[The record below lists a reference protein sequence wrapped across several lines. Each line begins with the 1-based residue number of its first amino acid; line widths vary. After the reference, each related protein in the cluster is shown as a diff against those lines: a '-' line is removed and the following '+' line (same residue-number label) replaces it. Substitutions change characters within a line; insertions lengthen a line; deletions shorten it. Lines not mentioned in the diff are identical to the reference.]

1 MKKSTAFIIS
11 ILFVLSCG
19 FLFAEEGVQE
29 GDATMCPAGL
39 FPDRGYYGAS
49 DSFAVGSIVKVTN
62 KSNSKSVDVYIVDKS
77 DSFMVLSYDAALKIG
92 IKRKNSSVVQV
103 SVIRATT
110 AAKSE
115 KQQDKIVPVA
125 KKSYQ
130 LLPDGVEVSKEQT
143 PAPAQEKAQEKEK
156 PAPFPVPVQKSAPAP
171 AATASKN
178 APAPAV
184 RPEATPVTHDDEEA
198 VFENIQDKVVAFI
211 AADDVDQNAAK
222 YLSAETVGKSLP
234 KPAGHFY
241 VQLGFF
247 SSIDNAEQI
256 AYTVQTTY
264 PVLIVS
270 KEMTT
275 YVGYRVLAGP
285 VPQADKED
293 VLGDFRDAGFPDAF
307 AIF

>member
-1 MKKSTAFIIS
+1 MKKSTAFIIC
-11 ILFVLSCG
+11 ILLVLCCG
-19 FLFAEEGVQE
+19 FLAADDSLKE
-29 GDATMCPAGL
+29 GDAIMCPAGL

-92 IKRKNSSVVQV
+92 IKRKNSEVVQV
-103 SVIRATT
+103 SVIRASSVART
-110 AAKSE
+110 E

-130 LLPDGVEVSKEQT
+130 LLPDGVAASKAQDA
-143 PAPAQEKAQEKEK
+143 APAQEKAPE
-156 PAPFPVPVQKSAPAP
+156 SAPAAAP
-171 AATASKN
+171 AAEQTPKST
-178 APAPAV
+178 PAPAV
-184 RPEATPVTHDDEEA
+184 RPTAAPLSQDDEEA
-198 VFENIQDKVVAFI
+198 VFENIKDKVVAFI
-211 AADDVDQNAAK
+211 AADDVDPTAAR
-222 YLSAETVGKSLP
+222 YVSADTVGKSLP
-234 KPAGHFY
+234 RPAGTFY

-247 SSIDNAEQI
+247 SSLDNAEQI
-256 AYTVQTTY
+256 AYTVQTSY

-270 KEMTT
+270 KEMST

-285 VPQADKED
+285 APLADKED

-307 AIF
+307 ASLNE

>member
-1 MKKSTAFIIS
+1 MKKSTAFIIC
-11 ILFVLSCG
+11 ILLVLCCG
-19 FLFAEEGVQE
+19 FLAADDAVKE
-29 GDATMCPAGL
+29 GDGTMCPTGL

-62 KSNSKSVDVYIVDKS
+62 KSNNKSVDVYIVDKS

-92 IKRKNSSVVQV
+92 IKRKASSVVQV
-103 SVIRATT
+103 SVVRA
-110 AAKSE
+110 ASVAKPE

-130 LLPDGVEVSKEQT
+130 LLPDGVEASKAAESAQKAPAAEQT
-143 PAPAQEKAQEKEK
+143 PAQ
-156 PAPFPVPVQKSAPAP
+156 
-171 AATASKN
+171 KN

-184 RPEATPVTHDDEEA
+184 RPAATPLSNDDTEA
-198 VFENIQDKVVAFI
+198 VFEDIKDKVIAFI
-211 AADDVDQNAAK
+211 AADDVDQDAAK
-222 YLSAETVGKSLP
+222 YVSADTVGKSLP

-247 SSIDNAEQI
+247 SNIDNAEQI
-256 AYTVQTTY
+256 AYTLQTSY
-264 PVLIVS
+264 PVLIVC
-270 KEMTT
+270 KEMST
-275 YVGYRVLAGP
+275 YVGYRVLVGP
-285 VPQADKED
+285 VATADKEN

>member
-11 ILFVLSCG
+11 ILFVLCYG

-49 DSFAVGSIVKVTN
+49 DSFAVGRIVKVTN
-62 KSNSKSVDVYIVDKS
+62 KANSKSVDVYIVDKS

-92 IKRKNSSVVQV
+92 IKRKNSSTVQV
-103 SVIRATT
+103 SVVRAAS

-130 LLPDGVEVSKEQT
+130 LLPDGVGVAKE
-143 PAPAQEKAQEKEK
+143 PAPAQAQAPAPEKEK

-171 AATASKN
+171 A
-178 APAPAV
+178 V
-184 RPEATPVTHDDEEA
+184 RPTAAPVTQEDEEA
-198 VFENIQDKVVAFI
+198 VFEDIKDKVVAFI

-222 YLSAETVGKSLP
+222 YVSAETVGKSLP

-247 SSIDNAEQI
+247 SSLDNAEQI

-285 VPQADKED
+285 VPTSEKED
-293 VLGDFRDAGFPDAF
+293 ALGDFRDAGFPDAF

>member
-1 MKKSTAFIIS
+1 MKKSTAFIIC
-11 ILFVLSCG
+11 ILLVIGCG
-19 FLFAEEGVQE
+19 FLFADEALQE
-29 GDATMCPAGL
+29 GDAVMCPAGL

-49 DSFAVGSIVKVTN
+49 DTIAVGSIVKVTN
-62 KSNSKSVDVYIVDKS
+62 KANSKSVDVYIVDKS

-92 IKRKNSSVVQV
+92 IKRKNSATVQV
-103 SVIRATT
+103 SVIRAAS
-110 AAKSE
+110 AAKPE

-130 LLPDGVEVSKEQT
+130 LLPDGVTKEQAPAEKT
-143 PAPAQEKAQEKEK
+143 PAAVQAPAQT
-156 PAPFPVPVQKSAPAP
+156 QKS
-171 AATASKN
+171 T
-178 APAPAV
+178 PAPAV
-184 RPEATPVTHDDEEA
+184 RPAAVPGAAVPQEEEGA
-198 VFENIQDKVVAFI
+198 VFENIKDKVVAFI

-222 YLSAETVGKSLP
+222 YVSADTVGKSLP
-234 KPAGHFY
+234 KPAGTFY

-247 SSIDNAEQI
+247 SSLDNAEQI
-256 AYTVQTTY
+256 AYTVQTSY

-270 KEMTT
+270 KEMST

-285 VPQADKED
+285 APLADKED

>member
-1 MKKSTAFIIS
+1 MKKSTAFIIC
-11 ILFVLSCG
+11 ILLVLCCG
-19 FLFAEEGVQE
+19 LLAADEAVKE
-29 GDATMCPAGL
+29 GDGTMCPVGL

-92 IKRKNSSVVQV
+92 IKRKASAVVQV
-103 SVIRATT
+103 SVVRASS
-110 AAKSE
+110 AAKPE

-130 LLPDGVEVSKEQT
+130 LLPDGIEAAKTAET
-143 PAPAQEKAQEKEK
+143 APAQEKA
-156 PAPFPVPVQKSAPAP
+156 PAAAPASAAAPAEPAP
-171 AATASKN
+171 AQKN

-184 RPEATPVTHDDEEA
+184 RPTATPLSNDDEEA
-198 VFENIQDKVVAFI
+198 VFEDIKDKVVAFI
-211 AADDVDQNAAK
+211 AADDVDQDAAK
-222 YLSAETVGKSLP
+222 YVSAETVGKSLP

-247 SSIDNAEQI
+247 SNIDNAEQI
-256 AYTVQTTY
+256 AYTLQTSY
-264 PVLIVS
+264 PVLIVC
-270 KEMTT
+270 KEMST

-285 VPQADKED
+285 VATADKED

>member
-1 MKKSTAFIIS
+1 MKKTAVFIIC
-11 ILFVLSCG
+11 IIFVLCSS
-19 FLFAEEGVQE
+19 LIFAEDGIQE
-29 GDATMCPAGL
+29 GDAVMCPAGL

-92 IKRKNSSVVQV
+92 IKRKNSSAVQV
-103 SVIRATT
+103 SVVRASSV
-110 AAKSE
+110 AKPD

-130 LLPDGVEVSKEQT
+130 LLPDGVAAAASTQEAESAQS
-143 PAPAQEKAQEKEK
+143 APAQTS
-156 PAPFPVPVQKSAPAP
+156 KS
-171 AATASKN
+171 

-184 RPEATPVTHDDEEA
+184 RPAAAPVTQEEEEA
-198 VFENIQDKVVAFI
+198 VYDNSIRDKVVAFI
-211 AADDVDQNAAK
+211 APEDVDQTAAR
-222 YLSAETVGKSLP
+222 YVSAETVGKSLP
-234 KPAGHFY
+234 KPAGTFY

-256 AYTVQTTY
+256 AYTVQTRY

-270 KEMTT
+270 KEMPT

-285 VPQADKED
+285 AALADKED

-307 AIF
+307 ASF

>member
-1 MKKSTAFIIS
+1 MKKTTVFIIS
-11 ILFVLSCG
+11 IFFMLCCG
-19 FLFAEEGVQE
+19 FLSADEAVQE
-29 GDATMCPAGL
+29 GEAVMCPTGL

-49 DSFAVGSIVKVTN
+49 DTLAVGSIVKVTN

-92 IKRKNSSVVQV
+92 IKRKNSATVQV
-103 SVIRATT
+103 SVIRA
-110 AAKSE
+110 ASVAKPE

-130 LLPDGVEVSKEQT
+130 LLPDGVEAAK
-143 PAPAQEKAQEKEK
+143 
-156 PAPFPVPVQKSAPAP
+156 APAP
-171 AATASKN
+171 AEEKTAPAQAQKST
-178 APAPAV
+178 PAPAV
-184 RPEATPVTHDDEEA
+184 RPVAAPVTQDEEEA
-198 VFENIQDKVVAFI
+198 VFENIKDKVVAFI
-211 AADDVDQNAAK
+211 AADDVDQTAAR
-222 YLSAETVGKSLP
+222 YVSAETVGKSLP
-234 KPAGHFY
+234 KPAGTFY

-256 AYTVQTTY
+256 AYTVQTNY

-270 KEMTT
+270 KEMPT

-285 VPQADKED
+285 APLADKED

-307 AIF
+307 ASF

>member
-1 MKKSTAFIIS
+1 DEA
-11 ILFVLSCG
+11 
-19 FLFAEEGVQE
+19 VQE
-29 GDATMCPAGL
+29 GEAVMCPAGL

-49 DSFAVGSIVKVTN
+49 DTIAVGSIVKVTN

-92 IKRKNSSVVQV
+92 IKRKNSAVVQV
-103 SVIRATT
+103 SVIRAAS

-130 LLPDGVEVSKEQT
+130 LLPDGV
-143 PAPAQEKAQEKEK
+143 AA
-156 PAPFPVPVQKSAPAP
+156 APAP
-171 AATASKN
+171 AEEKAPAAS
-178 APAPAV
+178 AAPAQSSTPAPAV
-184 RPEATPVTHDDEEA
+184 RPAAAPVTQDEEEA
-198 VFENIQDKVVAFI
+198 VFENIKDKVVAFI
-211 AADDVDQNAAK
+211 AADDVDQTASR
-222 YLSAETVGKSLP
+222 YVSADTVGKSLP
-234 KPAGHFY
+234 KPAGTFY

-256 AYTVQTTY
+256 AYTVQTSY

-285 VPQADKED
+285 APLADKED
-293 VLGDFRDAGFPDAF
+293 ILGDFRDAGFPDAF
-307 AIF
+307 ASF

>member
-1 MKKSTAFIIS
+1 MRKTVLFIIC
-11 ILFVLSCG
+11 ILLCCG
-19 FLFAEEGVQE
+19 FLAAEESIKE
-29 GDATMCPAGL
+29 GDGTMCPAGM

-62 KSNSKSVDVYIVDKS
+62 KSNNKSVDVYIVDKS

-92 IKRKNSSVVQV
+92 IKRKNSSAVQV
-103 SVIRATT
+103 SVVRA
-110 AAKSE
+110 ASASKSD

-130 LLPDGVEVSKEQT
+130 LLPDGVAA
-143 PAPAQEKAQEKEK
+143 APAQTEEKA
-156 PAPFPVPVQKSAPAP
+156 PADTQAPAASQAPVQKSAPAP
-171 AATASKN
+171 A
-178 APAPAV
+178 V
-184 RPEATPVTHDDEEA
+184 RPVAAPVTQDEEEA
-198 VFENIQDKVVAFI
+198 VFENIKDKVVAYI
-211 AADDVDQNAAK
+211 SADDVDQTAAR
-222 YLSAETVGKSLP
+222 YVSAETVGKSLP
-234 KPAGHFY
+234 KPAGTFY

-256 AYTVQTTY
+256 AYTVQTSY

-270 KEMTT
+270 KEMST

-285 VPQADKED
+285 APLADKED

-307 AIF
+307 ASF

>member
-1 MKKSTAFIIS
+1 MKKSTAFIIC
-11 ILFVLSCG
+11 ILLVIGCG
-19 FLFAEEGVQE
+19 FLFADEAVQE
-29 GDATMCPAGL
+29 GDAVMCPAGL

-49 DSFAVGSIVKVTN
+49 DTIAVGSIVKVTN
-62 KSNSKSVDVYIVDKS
+62 KANSKSVDVYIVDKS

-92 IKRKNSSVVQV
+92 IKRKNSATVQV
-103 SVIRATT
+103 SVIRAAS
-110 AAKSE
+110 AAKPE

-130 LLPDGVEVSKEQT
+130 LLPDGVTKEQAPAEKT
-143 PAPAQEKAQEKEK
+143 PAASPAPAQTQT
-156 PAPFPVPVQKSAPAP
+156 QKS
-171 AATASKN
+171 T
-178 APAPAV
+178 PAPAV
-184 RPEATPVTHDDEEA
+184 RPAAVPGAAVPQEEEGA
-198 VFENIQDKVVAFI
+198 VFENIKDKVVAFI

-222 YLSAETVGKSLP
+222 YVSAETVGKSLP
-234 KPAGHFY
+234 KPAGTFY

-247 SSIDNAEQI
+247 SSLDNAEQI
-256 AYTVQTTY
+256 AYTVQTSY

-270 KEMTT
+270 KEMST

-285 VPQADKED
+285 APLADKED

>member
-1 MKKSTAFIIS
+1 MKKSTAFIIC
-11 ILFVLSCG
+11 ILLVICCG
-19 FLFAEEGVQE
+19 FLYADDAVQE
-29 GDATMCPAGL
+29 GDAVMCPTGL

-49 DSFAVGSIVKVTN
+49 DTIAVGSIVKVTN

-92 IKRKNSSVVQV
+92 IKRKGSATVQV
-103 SVIRATT
+103 SVIRA
-110 AAKSE
+110 ASASKPE

-130 LLPDGVEVSKEQT
+130 LLPDGVAAAPAEEKAPAAS
-143 PAPAQEKAQEKEK
+143 PAPAQTS
-156 PAPFPVPVQKSAPAP
+156 KS
-171 AATASKN
+171 

-184 RPEATPVTHDDEEA
+184 RPASVPGAAAQEEEGA
-198 VFENIQDKVVAFI
+198 VFESIKDKVVAFI
-211 AADDVDQNAAK
+211 AADDVDQTAAR
-222 YLSAETVGKSLP
+222 YVSAETVGKSLP
-234 KPAGHFY
+234 KPAGTFY

-247 SSIDNAEQI
+247 SSLDNAEQI
-256 AYTVQTTY
+256 AYTVQTSY

-270 KEMTT
+270 KEMST

-285 VPQADKED
+285 AAIADKED

-307 AIF
+307 ACFQ

>member
-1 MKKSTAFIIS
+1 MKKSTAFIIC
-11 ILFVLSCG
+11 ILLVLCCG
-19 FLFAEEGVQE
+19 LLAADEAVKE
-29 GDATMCPAGL
+29 GDGTMCPAGL

-92 IKRKNSSVVQV
+92 IKRKASAVVQV
-103 SVIRATT
+103 SVVRASS
-110 AAKSE
+110 AAKPE

-130 LLPDGVEVSKEQT
+130 LLPDGVEAAKAAEA
-143 PAPAQEKAQEKEK
+143 APAQEKAPAAA
-156 PAPFPVPVQKSAPAP
+156 PAPATAPAEPAPAQKSAPAP
-171 AATASKN
+171 A
-178 APAPAV
+178 V
-184 RPEATPVTHDDEEA
+184 RPTATPLSNDDEEA
-198 VFENIQDKVVAFI
+198 VFEDIKDKVVAFI
-211 AADDVDQNAAK
+211 AADDVDQDAAK
-222 YLSAETVGKSLP
+222 YVSAETVGKSLP

-247 SSIDNAEQI
+247 SNIDNAEQI
-256 AYTVQTTY
+256 AYTLQTSY
-264 PVLIVS
+264 PVLIVC
-270 KEMTT
+270 KEMST

-285 VPQADKED
+285 VATADKED